1 MNRKPL
7 FYLFLFLSM
16 LFLGWWIGTKTV
28 EAEQKR
34 IKPLPESSA
43 QEGQTLKRFTSMK
56 QNPQTLCASSNRN
69 SVDWLIWISCFPEQS
84 GL

>member
-16 LFLGWWIGTKTV
+16 LLLGWWIGTKTV

-34 IKPLPESSA
+34 IKPVIESPA
-43 QEGQTLKRFTSMK
+43 EEGQTSNDL
-56 QNPQTLCASSNRN
+56 PQ
-69 SVDWLIWISCFPEQS
+69 
-84 GL
+84 

>member
-7 FYLFLFLSM
+7 FYLFLFVSM

-34 IKPLPESSA
+34 IKPVIESSVD
-43 QEGQTLKRFTSMK
+43 EEQT
-56 QNPQTLCASSNRN
+56 SNDLPR
-69 SVDWLIWISCFPEQS
+69 
-84 GL
+84 